1 MTGVDEVSGVAY
13 YGAVAGFTKL
23 FSTIVD
29 STVWREEMHVKVVWI
44 TMLAKANRNGDVLA
58 SVPGLAD
65 AARVSLDQCVE
76 ALARLSAP
84 DTWSRTKEHEGR
96 RIVEVDGGWRLLNY
110 PKYRELRDAD
120 ERRIQ
125 TREAVRRYRAKEKAN
140 PITVSTGKH
149 GKPRKAQAEA
159 EAEAEIETT
168 TTHVEPSGSTSVVKR
183 ATVGEIQAHLAQV
196 LADVQAGTQRRLRA
210 TEVLELKA
218 EMAFTYWAARL
229 SHNGTRLDKKRLHR
243 LMARLRENDGD
254 IDELL
259 YVVDGALCD
268 LYLMGQNQSGT
279 KYDGIETIFRDR
291 GQVERLAMLAHY
303 TPGKQHKMVAELAT
317 LFGGSHDVGSH

>member
-1 MTGVDEVSGVAY
+1 MADIDEVSGVAY

-84 DTWSRTKEHEGR
+84 DAWSRTKEHEGR

-140 PITVSTGKH
+140 PITVSTSKH

-159 EAEAEIETT
+159 ETEAETT

-183 ATVGEIQAHLAQV
+183 ATVGEIQVHLAQV
-196 LADVQAGTQRRLRA
+196 LAEVQAGTQQSLQAIEGR
-210 TEVLELKA
+210 ELQA
-218 EMAFTYWAARL
+218 ELVFAYWAVRL
-229 SHNGTRLDKKRLHR
+229 NHNGTVLDKKRLGR
-243 LMARLRENDGD
+243 LTARLGENKGD
-254 IDELL
+254 VHELL
-259 YVVDGALCD
+259 YVVDGALRD
-268 LYLMGQNQSGT
+268 PHLMGQNQNAT

-291 GQVERLAMLAHY
+291 GQVERLAALANY
-303 TPGKQHKMVAELAT
+303 APGKQHKMAT
-317 LFGGSHDVGSH
+317 KYLEGAG

>member
-1 MTGVDEVSGVAY
+1 MADVDEVSGVAY

-84 DTWSRTKEHEGR
+84 DTWSRTKEYEGR

-110 PKYRELRDAD
+110 PKYRKLRDAD
-120 ERRIQ
+120 ERRMQ

-140 PITVSTGKH
+140 PITVSTSKH

-159 EAEAEIETT
+159 EAEAEAETT
-168 TTHVEPSGSTSVVKR
+168 TTCVEPKVSTPRKKVRGANGWSARAIDIWRQYQGEPVAGKLGSALKPLVVQH
-183 ATVGEIQAHLAQV
+183 G
-196 LADVQAGTQRRLRA
+196 AD
-210 TEVLELKA
+210 EVLRRFAVFAQSADARFGFHHFREHFNTYDSDALA
-218 EMAFTYWAARL
+218 GPAFPNHPPLEWVR
-229 SHNGTRLDKKRLHR
+229 
-243 LMARLRENDGD
+243 
-254 IDELL
+254 
-259 YVVDGALCD
+259 
-268 LYLMGQNQSGT
+268 Q
-279 KYDGIETIFRDR
+279 
-291 GQVERLAMLAHY
+291 
-303 TPGKQHKMVAELAT
+303 
-317 LFGGSHDVGSH
+317 

>member
-1 MTGVDEVSGVAY
+1 MADIDVVSGVAY

-84 DTWSRTKEHEGR
+84 DTWSRTKEYEGR

-120 ERRIQ
+120 ERRMQ

-159 EAEAEIETT
+159 EAEAGTT
-168 TTHVEPSGSTSVVKR
+168 TTHVEPNGSTAVVKR
-183 ATVGEIQAHLAQV
+183 ATVGEIQAHLTQV
-196 LADVQAGTQRRLRA
+196 LADVQAGTQQRLRA
-210 TEVLELKA
+210 TEVCELQA
-218 EMAFTYWAARL
+218 ELVFAYWAVRL
-229 SHNGTRLDKKRLHR
+229 NHNGTVLDKKRLGR
-243 LMARLRENDGD
+243 LTARLGENKGDGH
-254 IDELL
+254 ELL
-259 YVVDGALCD
+259 YVVDGALRD
-268 LYLMGQNQSGT
+268 PHLMGQNQNAT

-291 GQVERLAMLAHY
+291 GQVERLAALANY
-303 TPGKQHKMVAELAT
+303 APGKQHKMAT
-317 LFGGSHDVGSH
+317 KYLEGAA

>member
-168 TTHVEPSGSTSVVKR
+168 TTHVEPGGSSVVKR
-183 ATVGEIQAHLAQV
+183 GTVGEIQAHLAQV
-196 LADVQAGTQRRLRA
+196 LADVQAGTQQRLRA
-210 TEVLELKA
+210 TEVRELQA
-218 EMAFTYWAARL
+218 ELVFAYWAAKL
-229 SHNGTRLDKKRLHR
+229 NHNGTRLDTKRLHR
-243 LMARLRENDGD
+243 LTARLRENEGD
-254 IDELL
+254 VHELL
-259 YVVDGALCD
+259 YVVDGALRD
-268 LYLMGQNQSGT
+268 PYLIGQNQSGT
-279 KYDGIETIFRDR
+279 KYDGIETVFRDR
-291 GQVERLAMLAHY
+291 GQVERLAALANY
-303 TPGKQHKMVAELAT
+303 APGKQHKMAT
-317 LFGGSHDVGSH
+317 KYLEGAG

>member
-140 PITVSTGKH
+140 PITVSTSKH

-159 EAEAEIETT
+159 EAEAE
-168 TTHVEPSGSTSVVKR
+168 
-183 ATVGEIQAHLAQV
+183 
-196 LADVQAGTQRRLRA
+196 ADQDRTDR
-210 TEVLELKA
+210 
-218 EMAFTYWAARL
+218 
-229 SHNGTRLDKKRLHR
+229 HKKRL
-243 LMARLRENDGD
+243 A
-254 IDELL
+254 
-259 YVVDGALCD
+259 
-268 LYLMGQNQSGT
+268 
-279 KYDGIETIFRDR
+279 
-291 GQVERLAMLAHY
+291 
-303 TPGKQHKMVAELAT
+303 
-317 LFGGSHDVGSH
+317 FGGHCLQLTPRQHELFVRMCNAQPMDLLGEVYPRWDRELQTSGQPFDVLPWCIGKLKGELRIVEPRASPAPAPAVDPPKPWVCTLHEPPCAEPEGHCRMMEREHGGTWVFDEARQQCRKVHLTQEQTA

>member
-1 MTGVDEVSGVAY
+1 MEASVTEPVDAVSGVAY

-84 DTWSRTKEHEGR
+84 DPWSRTKEHEGR

-125 TREAVRRYRAKEKAN
+125 TREAVRRYRAKQSAE
-140 PITVSTGKH
+140 PLTVSNRKP

-159 EAEAEIETT
+159 EAEAEKDTKGRPAPTDWQALVLTIKAEL
-168 TTHVEPSGSTSVVKR
+168 GSMTDTNGS
-183 ATVGEIQAHLAQV
+183 I
-196 LADVQAGTQRRLRA
+196 
-210 TEVLELKA
+210 LKA
-218 EMAFTYWAARL
+218 MLRGSDPDTVRDAIRGLGILKRRGEAPQDVDLRFLWAEKARQGLPTFTRCLTAYYESL
-229 SHNGTRLDKKRLHR
+229 KDKPKRTEAH
-243 LMARLRENDGD
+243 GPQH
-254 IDELL
+254 I
-259 YVVDGALCD
+259 GAIL
-268 LYLMGQNQSGT
+268 
-279 KYDGIETIFRDR
+279 
-291 GQVERLAMLAHY
+291 ERRA
-303 TPGKQHKMVAELAT
+303 
-317 LFGGSHDVGSH
+317 

>member
-1 MTGVDEVSGVAY
+1 MTGVDEVSGTAY

-84 DTWSRTKEHEGR
+84 DVWSRTKEHEGR
-96 RIVEVDGGWRLLNY
+96 RIIEVDGGWRLLNY

-120 ERRIQ
+120 ERRMQ
-125 TREAVRRYRAKEKAN
+125 TREAVRRHRAKEKAN
-140 PITVSTGKH
+140 PITVSTSKH

-159 EAEAEIETT
+159 EAEAEADTETT

-196 LADVQAGTQRRLRA
+196 LADVQAGTQQRLRA
-210 TEVLELKA
+210 TEVRELQA
-218 EMAFTYWAARL
+218 ELVFAYWAAKL
-229 SHNGTRLDKKRLHR
+229 DHHGARLDKKRLNR
-243 LMARLRENDGD
+243 LTARLRENEGD
-254 IDELL
+254 VHELL
-259 YVVDGALCD
+259 FVVDGVLRD
-268 LYLMGQNQSGT
+268 PHLLGQNQTAT
-279 KYDGIETIFRDR
+279 KYDGIETVFRDR
-291 GQVERLAMLAHY
+291 GQVERLAALAHY
-303 TPGKQHKMVAELAT
+303 APGQQHQMAT
-317 LFGGSHDVGSH
+317 KYLEGGA

>member
-1 MTGVDEVSGVAY
+1 MADIDVVSGVAY

-76 ALARLSAP
+76 ALARLAGP
-84 DTWSRTKEHEGR
+84 DVWSRTKEHEGR

-120 ERRIQ
+120 ERRMQ

-140 PITVSTGKH
+140 PITVSTSKH

-159 EAEAEIETT
+159 EAEAETT

-196 LADVQAGTQRRLRA
+196 LAEVQAGTQQRLRA
-210 TEVLELKA
+210 TEVRELQA
-218 EMAFTYWAARL
+218 ELVFAYWAVRL
-229 SHNGTRLDKKRLHR
+229 NHNGTVLDKKRLGR
-243 LMARLRENDGD
+243 LTARLGENKGD
-254 IDELL
+254 VHELL
-259 YVVDGALCD
+259 YVVDGALRD
-268 LYLMGQNQSGT
+268 PHLMGQNQNAT

-291 GQVERLAMLAHY
+291 GQVERLAALANY
-303 TPGKQHKMVAELAT
+303 APGKQHKMAT
-317 LFGGSHDVGSH
+317 KYLEGAG